1 MKAPNKQDIE
11 IVHHVADGVY
21 ISSSGAIQLVP
32 RLRQAGITS
41 ILKLYYH
48 IPDWPDDFLVCNNP
62 LRDGEFIP
70 QAVLQRGVS
79 FIKEQVDA
87 GQAVLVLCVAGIS
100 RSSTFVLAY
109 LIERGYHSRD
119 AWRLLHSRH
128 IRAMPLPLMWQSL
141 LTHYD
146 LPYTVRDTYEW
157 MIEM

>member
-11 IVHHVADGVY
+11 IVHHVADDVY

-41 ILKLYYH
+41 VKLYFY
-48 IPDWPDDFLVCNNP
+48 IPDWPDDFLVCDNP
-62 LRDGEFIP
+62 PKGGEFIP

-79 FIKEQVDA
+79 FINEQVDA
-87 GQAVLVLCVAGIS
+87 GQTVLVVCGAGIS

-109 LIERGYHSRD
+109 LLERNYHPRD
-119 AWRLLHSRH
+119 AWWLLHSRH

-146 LPYTVRDTYEW
+146 LPYAVRDTYEW
-157 MIEM
+157 MVEM